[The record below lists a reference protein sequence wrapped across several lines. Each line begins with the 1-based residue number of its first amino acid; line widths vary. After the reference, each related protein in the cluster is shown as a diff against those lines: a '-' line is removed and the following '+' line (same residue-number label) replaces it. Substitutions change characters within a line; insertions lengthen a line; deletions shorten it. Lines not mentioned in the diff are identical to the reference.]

1 MKAPQS
7 NEEFARALQ
16 TLVEEWCDGRKLDAL
31 ARLLPAYVGFNGL
44 TDGWVE
50 LAAALKSVRSLG
62 YETFTPSEWETI
74 TVLVRAADSALAP
87 KSN

>member
-1 MKAPQS
+1 MKAPHS
-7 NEEFARALQ
+7 NEEFTRALQ
-16 TLVEEWCDGRKLDAL
+16 TLIEEWCDERKLNAL

-44 TDGWVE
+44 TDGWAE

-62 YETFTPSEWETI
+62 YETFSPSEWETI
-74 TVLVRAADSALAP
+74 TVLTRAADSALSP